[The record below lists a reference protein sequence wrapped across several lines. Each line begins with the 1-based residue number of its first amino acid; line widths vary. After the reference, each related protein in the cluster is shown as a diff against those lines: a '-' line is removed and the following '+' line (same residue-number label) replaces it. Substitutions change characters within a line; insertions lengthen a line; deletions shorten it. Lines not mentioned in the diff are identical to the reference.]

1 MMTGLDEYQD
11 HVGSLADRLGAI
23 QRECLAIANSCGP
36 EGSYAAFF
44 AAILGQDFALARD
57 EALLIAGLRVA
68 LSSHGIRLVDVASEA
83 LQRVIAGTPGS
94 GKTGPHVGPVSTR
107 RQVAEEGL
115 DKATAGGTPEPPAGI
130 WTEDPAVEGPFVA
143 LVRDTPVDVATRNPN
158 FREGSRHHA
167 RAKQFLTPK
176 LFADVYGQ
184 QQQWILAVGGKLAA
198 GWRLPDGA
206 VLEPSG
212 HVVASPKK
220 AGSSGS

>member
-1 MMTGLDEYQD
+1 MAEAGPIDAEAQALFARFRAELDAASAV
-11 HVGSLADRLGAI
+11 HGRLAQLFNPG
-23 QRECLAIANSCGP
+23 G
-36 EGSYAAFF
+36 
-44 AAILGQDFALARD
+44 DFAQLMLKSVVQSMLNDREWFEAIIVEAMAARAAGIDVIDVLNRALAGVW
-57 EALLIAGLRVA
+57 LPVK
-68 LSSHGIRLVDVASEA
+68 
-83 LQRVIAGTPGS
+83 S
-94 GKTGPHVGPVSTR
+94 GAR
-107 RQVAEEGL
+107 A
-115 DKATAGGTPEPPAGI
+115 PEPPAGI